1 MLSTTA
7 GDGLHRNKFKN
18 GIDIKFNIDTVFVF
32 YIKGDETWHYQVLT
46 ILTFLNTGVY
56 S

>member
-1 MLSTTA
+1 MPLTMD

-18 GIDIKFNIDTVFVF
+18 SIDIKFNIDTVLVF
-32 YIKGDETWHYQVLT
+32 NIKGDDTWHYQVLI